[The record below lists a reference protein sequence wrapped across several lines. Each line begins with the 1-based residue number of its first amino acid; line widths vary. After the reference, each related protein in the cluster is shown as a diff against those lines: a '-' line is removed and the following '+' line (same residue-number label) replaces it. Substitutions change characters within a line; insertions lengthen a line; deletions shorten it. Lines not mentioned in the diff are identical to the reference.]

1 MRKTTFAAAILLA
14 ASTLTVKAD
23 PLIDNIITAYQDG
36 GFTGIEIYN
45 SATTV
50 KVEAYR
56 DGMKYEVIYDR
67 ATGAEISSEVKTET
81 DRRTRSNDSD
91 HVSGSDDGPLHDLND
106 DHGRSRNRGHDDDD
120 SDDDD
125 HHRRGHDGHN
135 DDRDDDRDDDSDDDA

>member
-23 PLIDNIITAYQDG
+23 PLIDNIITAYQNG

-81 DRRTRSNDSD
+81 DRRTRSEDSD
-91 HVSGSDDGPLHDLND
+91 HVSGHDDGPLHDLND
-106 DHGRSRNRGHDDDD
+106 D
-120 SDDDD
+120 DDDD
-125 HHRRGHDGHN
+125 HHRRRH
-135 DDRDDDRDDDSDDDA
+135 DDRDDDRDDDSDDDD

>member
-23 PLIDNIITAYQDG
+23 PLIDNIITAYQNG

-81 DRRTRSNDSD
+81 DRRTRSEDSD
-91 HVSGSDDGPLHDLND
+91 HVSGHDDGPLHDLND
-106 DHGRSRNRGHDDDD
+106 DHGRNRNRGHDHDDD
-120 SDDDD
+120 DDDDDDD
-125 HHRRGHDGHN
+125 HHRRGH
-135 DDRDDDRDDDSDDDA
+135 DDRDDDRDDDSDDDD